1 MAKQQSSL
9 RVDSVVY
16 EKVARLAADERR
28 SIAEQATLLLEI
40 GLAYYR
46 PTNPTE
52 KKRGRPPKQF

>member
-1 MAKQQSSL
+1 MPKQQSSL
-9 RVDSVVY
+9 RVDTGVY

-46 PTNPTE
+46 PANPTE
-52 KKRGRPPKQF
+52 KKKGRPPKSF